1 MGQACSDTCGGER
14 GDAEAFRGLDAPQR
28 ALCLKLSEDCGQAH
42 LFAGWRGKPIDE
54 RKRLAAAL
62 VALDTSV
69 DIGAYVARARGLS
82 RTPRRARTRSRAP
95 PRPCRPTAS
104 SSPSARRAAAMEALG
119 LEKLRSGKVGF
130 VLVAGGLGERLGY
143 GGVKL
148 ALPVETTT
156 NRCYLAHYAAFLDA
170 WGGAELAIMTS
181 DDTHAR
187 TAKLVAKHGL
197 SRVALL
203 KQAKVPALSRTRPPR
218 SPSATTCSR

>member
-42 LFAGWRGKPIDE
+42 LFAGWRGKPSTSASASPRPSSRSTPASTSAPTSRARALAD
-54 RKRLAAAL
+54 AAASKN
-62 VALDTSV
+62 ALEGSAASV
-69 DIGAYVARARGLS
+69 
-82 RTPRRARTRSRAP
+82 
-95 PRPCRPTAS
+95 PTDGEFLAVG
-104 SSPSARRAAAMEALG
+104 SARAAAMEALG

-203 KQAKVPALSRTRPPR
+203 KQAKVPALADGPPR
-218 SPSATTCSR
+218 SPSATTCCH